1 MKYSKILEVK
11 EDDERVYFSFFTD
24 NKTQNIIGIPKAD
37 SKNQEIYAGTNY
49 HTLLKVEKEKA
60 KFVLTEMMKRVLVV
74 HPAIQLCNKE
84 TLKLI
89 G

>member
-11 EDDERVYFSFFTD
+11 EDDERIYFSFFVE
-24 NKTQNIIGIPKAD
+24 NNSQNIIGIPKAN
-37 SKNQEIYAGTNY
+37 SANQSIYAGINY
-49 HTLLKVEKEKA
+49 QTLNIVDNEKA
-60 KFVLTEMMKRVLVV
+60 KYVLNEMMKRALSV

-89 G
+89 E